1 VQVSVDSFPGQSFAG
16 LVTGIGGEPEFTPR
30 NVATAEERINTY
42 YQVEISLSNPDLLL
56 KPGMPA
62 DALFVGQAG

>member
-1 VQVSVDSFPGQSFAG
+1 
-16 LVTGIGGEPEFTPR
+16 VTRIGSEPEFTPR

-42 YQVEISLSNPDLLL
+42 YQVEISLSNPGLLL

-62 DALFVGQAG
+62 DALFIAQGG